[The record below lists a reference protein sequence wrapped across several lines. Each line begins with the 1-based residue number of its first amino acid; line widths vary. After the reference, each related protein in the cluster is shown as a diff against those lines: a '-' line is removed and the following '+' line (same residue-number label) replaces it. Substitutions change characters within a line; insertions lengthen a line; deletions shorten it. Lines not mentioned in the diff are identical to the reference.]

1 MKTLINNFV
10 GFSTILILLIGC
22 KKEVEL
28 PTLQA
33 VSFPAGV
40 TANVSNITLS
50 EANGKTSVV
59 TFTWPTVTYPVAAP
73 VTYTLQID
81 VPADTIGS
89 ASWGNAK
96 SIEVGS
102 DVLTKSILGDQLN
115 TMVLSLGLEAGK
127 SGTIV
132 VRAKSFLDRPV
143 YSKAVTIQVM
153 PYKIFTGYP
162 SIWVP
167 GDYQG
172 WNPGSAPKIVSVKS
186 NKLYEGYIYIPAG
199 GSGDFKFTAQ
209 PDWTPMAYGDGVN
222 GVLIEAN
229 YAGGNFHAEPNGYYN
244 LTADL
249 ATMKYSITKTTW
261 SIIGDATPG
270 GWGGD
275 TQMAYD
281 PAKKVW
287 TVTANMLSTGSFKFR
302 ANNDWKI
309 DFGVNKAGKLL
320 YADHPVLGYTADLDN
335 LSVPSSGNYTITL
348 DLSDPSNYSYKLV
361 KN

>member
-1 MKTLINNFV
+1 MKTLLNKLL
-10 GFSTILILLIGC
+10 GFSAMLILMVGC
-22 KKEVEL
+22 KKEIEL
-28 PTLQA
+28 PVLKE
-33 VSFPAGV
+33 VSFTTGV
-40 TANVSNITLS
+40 TATANNITLN

-59 TFTWPTVTYPVAAP
+59 AFNWPAVTYPVAAP

-89 ASWGNAK
+89 ANWGNAK
-96 SIEVGS
+96 SIEVGN

-115 TMVLSLGLEAGK
+115 TMALNLGIEAGK
-127 SGTIV
+127 SGTMVI
-132 VRAKSFLDRPV
+132 RAKSYLDRAV

-162 SIWVP
+162 AIWVP

-172 WNPGSAPKIVSVKS
+172 WNPGAAPTIVSIKS
-186 NKLYEGYIYIPAG
+186 NKLYEGYIFIPAG

-209 PDWTPMAYGDGVN
+209 PDWTPMAYGDGGG

-229 YAGGNFHAEPNGYYN
+229 YAGGNFHAETNAYYD

-249 ATMKYSITKTTW
+249 ATMKYTITKTTW
-261 SIIGDATPG
+261 AIIGDATPG
-270 GWGGD
+270 GWGSD
-275 TQMAYD
+275 TQMTYD
-281 PAKKVW
+281 AANKVW
-287 TVTANMLSTGSFKFR
+287 TLTANMLSTGSFKFR

-335 LSVPSSGNYTITL
+335 LSVPTSGNYTITL
-348 DLSDPSNYSYKLV
+348 DLHDPSNYSYKLV